1 MREKGSRRIVGV
13 GDAFGRVSKEKIP
26 WAHAEAM
33 RRGQK
38 GAARVLTWQLQS

>member
-26 WAHAEAM
+26 WAHAEVM
-33 RRGQK
+33 RRGQN